1 MIFFALQAYAP
12 FESKDFEY
20 SYRFDLPII
29 LKSIPV
35 VIYNGNF
42 DLVVDFYGTTEMLDT
57 MIWPG
62 KSGFNSA
69 STTPLPPSL
78 SLSATLAHRTTH
90 SNTHAHIQRT
100 ERGLLMVRLLAP
112 SAPPTASPTS
122 SSTTLVPRHVP
133 APVPREHTRIH
144 YTHH

>member
-1 MIFFALQAYAP
+1 LIFFALQAYAP

-69 STTPLPPSL
+69 STTPLPLSFSL
-78 SLSATLAHRTTH
+78 PLSATLAHRTTRTTH
-90 SNTHAHIQRT
+90 SNTHGPYT
-100 ERGLLMVRLLAP
+100 ENGTWIVDGKVAGSVRSSNGLTYLIVNNAGTAP
-112 SAPPTASPTS
+112 RPCSCS
-122 SSTTLVPRHVP
+122 S
-133 APVPREHTRIH
+133 
-144 YTHH
+144 